1 MHEKNGLSLLFVIN
15 PVSGGKKKQDWEA
28 SIRNYFKESI
38 HSIEFY
44 ILSKKDDS
52 ASIRHYIE
60 TIKPDKVV
68 AVGGDGTIKMVAEL
82 IRGTK
87 TQLGILPAGS
97 ANGMAKE
104 LNIPEDI
111 TAALDVIIQ
120 GTVKAID
127 LLQINDHICIHLS
140 DIGMNA
146 LLLKYFEHSNV
157 RGMWGYT
164 LALFRVL
171 WGKQKLSVAIKSS
184 GKTILRKAYMVV
196 IANAATYGT
205 GAVINPNG
213 NLYDGIF
220 EIVIIRKLKLLELFK
235 MLLSHTPFNPDSVEI
250 ISTEM
255 LEMSTRRKAHF
266 QVDGEYLGKV
276 NNVEAKI
283 LHQALYVCLPGEV

>member
-15 PVSGGKKKQDWEA
+15 PVSGGKEKQDWEA

-38 HSIEFY
+38 HLIEFY
-44 ILSKKDDS
+44 ILSKKNDS
-52 ASIRHYIE
+52 ESIRHYIE
-60 TIKPDKVV
+60 TIRPDKVV

-104 LNIPEDI
+104 LNIPIEI
-111 TAALDVIIQ
+111 KPALDVIT
-120 GTVKAID
+120 GTTVKAID
-127 LLQINDHICIHLS
+127 LLQINNHICIHLS

-146 LLLKYFEHSNV
+146 MLLKYFEHANV

-171 WGKQKLSVAIKSS
+171 WSKQKHSVTIKAS
-184 GKTILRKAYMVV
+184 GKTIQRKAYMVV

-205 GAVINPNG
+205 GAVINPRG

-220 EIVIIRKLKLLELFK
+220 EIVVIRKLKLLELFK
-235 MLLSHTPFNPDSVEI
+235 MLLSHTPFNPDSVEL
-250 ISTEM
+250 ISTDM
-255 LEMSTRRKAHF
+255 LDLSTIRKAHF
-266 QVDGEYLGKV
+266 QVDGEYLGRV
-276 NNVEAKI
+276 TRVEAKI
-283 LHQALYVCLPGEV
+283 LHQAIYVCLPGEV